1 MNGTKN
7 SCLFQAAQCL
17 SPAVYR
23 VIEPHFFEF
32 ENTAQEIRLRVCR
45 PLSLVCRGK
54 PLFFTLSGNVT
65 DLPCG
70 DLFTVSRAALE
81 DTFQRMCDYSVYAR
95 QDEIVNGFVTLRGGH
110 RAGVSGTAVCADGKI
125 SNVRGISSVNIRVA
139 REYRGCAAG
148 ICKIVK
154 STHGGVLL
162 CGEPCSGK
170 TTMLRD
176 LARLLSNEG
185 TQSVALIDERG
196 ELAACVNGEPQNDV
210 GLCDVY
216 DGYPKAE
223 AIRQAVRSMAPQLI
237 LCDEIGGSEDAAAVA
252 QCQNCGVRVIA
263 TAHAGSMEELRRR
276 KPLQAILDSGA
287 FSVFVF
293 LKGHEQAGQTA
304 YVVSEGVSD
313 AA

>member
-1 MNGTKN
+1 MTFVAK
-7 SCLFQAAQCL
+7 FKKKFYFVAAK
-17 SPAVYR
+17 YFR
-23 VIEPHFFEF
+23 FFANF
-32 ENTAQEIRLRVCR
+32 SFKRWNPRIIAITGSA
-45 PLSLVCRGK
+45 
-54 PLFFTLSGNVT
+54 
-65 DLPCG
+65 
-70 DLFTVSRAALE
+70 
-81 DTFQRMCDYSVYAR
+81 
-95 QDEIVNGFVTLRGGH
+95 
-110 RAGVSGTAVCADGKI
+110 
-125 SNVRGISSVNIRVA
+125 
-139 REYRGCAAG
+139 
-148 ICKIVK
+148 
-154 STHGGVLL
+154 
-162 CGEPCSGK
+162 GK